1 MKGRPSITTRISTPL
16 KSAGTS
22 NAGRELLNEGSNE
35 KEAFFA
41 RIVNLFQVYEGP
53 NKSIGKG
60 ERIFDLLLI
69 SFLSLFF
76 ETLVIRWLS
85 TELRL
90 FAYFK
95 NLALIACFIGLGI
108 GFALSERKFNL
119 FHVFP
124 SIFCLFSGIV
134 LLGTS
139 VSKALFATGESKLP
153 LIYPGLEEEF
163 IWHAYSRS
171 FIFSI
176 LFFYGAIVFVF
187 CFNIIVFLPL
197 GQAMGRMM
205 REFAPIRAYT
215 INIFGSLLGVWA
227 FALVSFLYLPPIYW
241 FGLGL
246 ALSLWFLRRRRSVLL
261 INALICGLFLLLV
274 YFGQGG
280 ALWSPYYR
288 IDVMPIENVTDSGEK
303 VRMGYR
309 LDVNYDFH
317 QHALNLDPDF
327 TTKYFDLFPRTI
339 GSERFYNL
347 PYSFAQP
354 KEVLV
359 VGAGMGNDVAAA
371 LRHGIEKVDAV
382 EIDPLIVDLGKRLHP
397 EKPYQSSKVNIIVD
411 DARSF
416 FKKSDKRYDMIVFGF
431 LDSHTLFS
439 SMSSLRL
446 DNFVY
451 TVESFQEAEEHLKDN
466 GVLCLTF
473 AVPKE
478 WIGLRLFRMLEAVFG
493 QKPLVLGGLTFI
505 AGLSD
510 KTYEQLQPWADD
522 LTYDEEVPMAVD
534 DWPYLYMKDRKIPS
548 VYWQVLLV
556 LAAISLVAIL
566 WVFPESTRLNWH
578 FFFLG
583 SAFLLIEIKGITDMA
598 LLFGS
603 TWIVNSIV
611 ISSVLM
617 MILLANLYVSKIEIN
632 NAKIYYIPLIASLL
646 LSYLVPLGSLLG
658 QNLWLKGIISSLIV
672 SAPLFFAGIIF
683 AASLNKTRKIEM
695 AFGSN
700 LLGAV
705 VGGLLEYASLVYGF
719 RSLILVAMLLY
730 ALSFSALFIK
740 SGD

>member
-1 MKGRPSITTRISTPL
+1 MKGKWSFVRIID
-16 KSAGTS
+16 
-22 NAGRELLNEGSNE
+22 LL
-35 KEAFFA
+35 
-41 RIVNLFQVYEGP
+41 QVYEEP
-53 NKSIGKG
+53 NKSI
-60 ERIFDLLLI
+60 FNLLLI

-76 ETLVIRWLS
+76 ENLAIRWLS

-95 NLALIACFIGLGI
+95 NLVLIACFIGLGI
-108 GFALSERKFNL
+108 GFALSKRKFNL
-119 FHVFP
+119 YHVFP
-124 SIFCLFSGIV
+124 LMFCLFSGIV
-134 LLGTS
+134 LFGTG
-139 VSKALFATGESKLP
+139 VSKALLATDESKLP
-153 LIYPGLEEEF
+153 LIYPGVEEEF
-163 IWHAYSRS
+163 IWHAYSRPL
-171 FIFSI
+171 IFSI

-187 CFNIIVFLPL
+187 CFNIMVFLPL

-205 REFAPIRAYT
+205 SEFTPIRAYT
-215 INIFGSLLGVWA
+215 LNIFGSLLGVWA

-241 FGLGL
+241 FALGL
-246 ALSLWFLRRRRSVLL
+246 ALSLWFLRRRAHVLL
-261 INALICGLFLLLV
+261 INALVCGAFLLLFHV
-274 YFGQGG
+274 GQGE
-280 ALWSPYYR
+280 AFWSPYYR
-288 IDVMPIENVTDSGEK
+288 IDIMPIENVSHSGEK
-303 VRMGYR
+303 VRIGYR

-317 QHALNLDPDF
+317 QYALNLSPDF
-327 TTKYFDLFPRTI
+327 TNKYHDLFPMAI
-339 GSERFYNL
+339 ASERFYNL

-371 LRHGIEKVDAV
+371 LRHGAEKVDAV
-382 EIDPLIVDLGKRLHP
+382 EIDPLIVALGKRLHP

-416 FKKSDKRYDMIVFGF
+416 FKGSDKHYDMIVFGF

-451 TVESFQEAEEHLKDN
+451 TVESFQEAKKHLKDD

-473 AVPKE
+473 AVPKK
-478 WIGLRLFRMLEAVFG
+478 WIGLRLFKMLEAVFG
-493 QKPLVLGGLTFI
+493 QKPLVLGGQTFI

-510 KTYEQLQPWADD
+510 KSYEELQAGADA
-522 LTYDEEVPMAVD
+522 LTADEDIPLAVD
-534 DWPYLYMKDRKIPS
+534 DWPYLYMKERKIPS
-548 VYWQVLLV
+548 VYWQVLLL

-566 WVFPESTRLNWH
+566 WVFPEATRIDWH

-583 SAFLLIEIKGITDMA
+583 AAFLLIEIKGITDVA

-611 ISSVLM
+611 ISSVLI
-617 MILLANLYVSKIEIN
+617 MILLANLYISKVNISDI
-632 NAKIYYIPLIASLL
+632 KIYYILLMASLL
-646 LSYLVPLGSLLG
+646 LSYLVPPGSLL
-658 QNLWLKGIISSLIV
+658 KGVISSLLL

-683 AASLNKTRKIEM
+683 AASLKKTREIEI

-705 VGGLLEYASLVYGF
+705 IGGLLEYASLVYGF

-730 ALSFSALFIK
+730 ALSLLALFIK
-740 SGD
+740 RGHLAAM